1 MSDATLTDKP
11 IRTTLNDDSQ
21 RAVADELQPM
31 LVDLVELSL
40 AAKQAH
46 WAVVGHTFR
55 PLHEQLDE
63 LTAAYRGWT
72 DTVAERLAAVGVAPD
87 GRVQRVASDTPTAA
101 LPEGWLDEDT
111 VLQILTDRIQAAAER
126 TRQRMERLDKV
137 DLASQDPLVDILRGL
152 EEQLWM
158 ISAQQR

>member
-1 MSDATLTDKP
+1 MASNTVTDKP
-11 IRTTLNDDSQ
+11 IPTTLSDDNQ

-40 AAKQAH
+40 SAKQAH
-46 WAVVGHTFR
+46 WAVVGHTFQ
-55 PLHEQLDE
+55 PLHARLDE
-63 LTAAYRGWT
+63 LTNAYRGWT

-87 GRVQRVASDTPTAA
+87 GRVQRVASDTPTTA

-111 VLQILTDRIQAAAER
+111 VLQILTGRIQAAAER
-126 TRQRMERLDKV
+126 TRQRAERLDKI
-137 DLASQDPLVDILRGL
+137 DLVSQDRLVDILGGL

-158 ISAQQR
+158 LSAQQR